1 MVLTVH
7 FEFHCLKI
15 ENDVGYVLNDPGQC
29 GELVL
34 RTLNCYCGDRCAFE
48 RRKQDTSE
56 AVPNGV
62 AVAGFERLGYELCIG
77 ICGCALI
84 FRESLRHFKTTVTDW
99 HILISDRRLPVC
111 DLKRERR
118 LGDSPYNR
126 KSTIL
131 NLAIPFAGFPL
142 ASAASHPAMETQ
154 GPTA

>member
-7 FEFHCLKI
+7 FEFHFLKI

-34 RTLNCYCGDRCAFE
+34 RTLNFYCGDRCAFE

-99 HILISDRRLPVC
+99 HILIFRSAIAGLRFETRKTPWRL
-111 DLKRERR
+111 
-118 LGDSPYNR
+118 PYNR

-131 NLAIPFAGFPL
+131 NLAI
-142 ASAASHPAMETQ
+142 
-154 GPTA
+154 